1 MAGIT
6 LEVATARLNDY
17 LDAEAKILL
26 GQSVSRAGKLLTRA
40 DLAAVQAGITLWQG
54 RVDKL
59 TRGGRITTV
68 EVIPR

>member
-6 LEVATARLNDY
+6 LEQAEAQLALY

-40 DLAAVQAGITLWQG
+40 DLAAVQAGIQLWNG
-54 RVDKL
+54 RVGRL
-59 TRGGRITTV
+59 TRGGMATV